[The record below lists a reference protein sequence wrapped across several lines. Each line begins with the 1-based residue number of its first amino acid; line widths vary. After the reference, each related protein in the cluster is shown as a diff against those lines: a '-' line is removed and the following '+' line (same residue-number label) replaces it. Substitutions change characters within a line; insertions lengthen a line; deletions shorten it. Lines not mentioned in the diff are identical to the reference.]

1 MMATLRDGVKRVR
14 HRAQAPRCSAT
25 RSTRRPSRRLAT
37 TVAVSTAAGVAACA
51 VLSGC
56 SSSPAPTPE
65 LSAVPNSPGAGPGY
79 QDSRITLPETV
90 DLSFHHPQLTGRTE
104 HEVLFTV
111 QQALRAQ
118 LHAEY
123 STNTDPL
130 LAVYW
135 SGSALAAAH
144 DEIAVWLKKGE
155 QPVGVLVITNT
166 AYTEPNSAG
175 VAGVTYCASWSDV
188 VAGKADTH
196 VVGGAVQPT
205 GSPGTYTA
213 LTLTRAA
220 GHRWQ
225 IMTLTATAD
234 SPRCT
239 SSSSDTSDTSSSSD
253 SSSSD

>member
-1 MMATLRDGVKRVR
+1 MPLN
-14 HRAQAPRCSAT
+14 RA
-25 RSTRRPSRRLAT
+25 L
-37 TVAVSTAAGVAACA
+37 AAGTAVGVTACA
-51 VLSGC
+51 LLGGC

-65 LSAVPNSPGAGPGY
+65 LTAVPGTAGAGPAY
-79 QDSRITLPETV
+79 EDSRITLPETV
-90 DLSFHHPQLTGRTE
+90 DLSFHHPQVTGRTE

-144 DEIAVWLKKGE
+144 DEIAVWLTKGE
-155 QPVGVLVITNT
+155 QPVGVLVITDT
-166 AYTEPNSAG
+166 AYTAPNSAG

-188 VAGKADTH
+188 VAGKANTH
-196 VVGGAVQPT
+196 VIGGAVQPT
-205 GSPGTYTA
+205 GSPGTYTT

-239 SSSSDTSDTSSSSD
+239 STSNDPDTSSTSN
-253 SSSSD
+253 